1 LTGTAH
7 LCGGPERAAVA
18 DIDHARDRAISALD
32 ALNGDQEGRSPAYW
46 VGYLESAVE
55 GIIADLRA
63 GA

>member
-1 LTGTAH
+1 M
-7 LCGGPERAAVA
+7 A

-46 VGYLESAVE
+46 VGYLESALE